1 MLPGVICCQPLNT
14 SVLWPWLCCAS
25 NTGRRSPWSC
35 HSTWGMP
42 TLGKARL
49 FQPVALGGAWDHGQI
64 GRVGAEPFLGLLGV
78 DRGLHGLTDLVG
90 REQQVVLD
98 LLLG

>member
-25 NTGRRSPWSC
+25 NTGRRTPSGWPHTNRGPPPPPHRERPRAAMAC
-35 HSTWGMP
+35 
-42 TLGKARL
+42 AR
-49 FQPVALGGAWDHGQI
+49 ACDHGQI

-98 LLLG
+98 